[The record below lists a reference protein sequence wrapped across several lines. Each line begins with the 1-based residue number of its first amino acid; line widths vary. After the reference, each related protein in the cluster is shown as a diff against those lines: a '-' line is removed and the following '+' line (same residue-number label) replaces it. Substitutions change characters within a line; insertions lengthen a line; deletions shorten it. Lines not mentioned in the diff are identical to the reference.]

1 MVSWGVWFSSSGA
14 YGFTYG
20 QASGFYGFYV
30 WRMAVLWLPV
40 VSYGFMVSYGFF
52 MVSAYI
58 SPQILVWV
66 ALTCG
71 RLAALAWLAA
81 PGQACMVGLAVVV
94 LR

>member
-1 MVSWGVWFSSSGA
+1 MHGFLLRALMVLLMARLLAFMVFMYGVW
-14 YGFTYG
+14 
-20 QASGFYGFYV
+20 
-30 WRMAVLWLPV
+30 L
-40 VSYGFMVSYGFF
+40 SYGFLWCIMVLWFLMVSYGFF
-52 MVSAYI
+52 MVSAYS

>member
-1 MVSWGVWFSSSGA
+1 MVLLMARLLAFMVFMYGVWLS
-14 YGFTYG
+14 YGF
-20 QASGFYGFYV
+20 
-30 WRMAVLWLPV
+30 LWCLLV
-40 VSYGFMVSYGFF
+40 FMVSYGLF
-52 MVSAYI
+52 MVSAHI

>member
-1 MVSWGVWFSSSGA
+1 MA
-14 YGFTYG
+14 YGCLM
-20 QASGFYGFYV
+20 ASCG
-30 WRMAVLWLPV
+30 VLWFLW
-40 VSYGFMVSYGFF
+40 FLMVSYGFF
-52 MVSAYI
+52 MVSAYS